1 MKEAATNLSIRMG
14 EITMP
19 YQIIRG
25 DITNLPTHI
34 DAIVNT
40 AHPNPKH
47 GLGTDA
53 AIFKKAGPKLQA
65 CREQIGRI
73 REGSASV
80 TPAFNLNAKIIIHTV
95 APVWRGGR
103 YGEEEILRKCYVE
116 SLKQLKQHN
125 LHSVAFPL
133 IGSGNLGFPRPIAL
147 KIAISAFMDFCL
159 QHEIE
164 IFLVLFDQTSF
175 EYGEKVFGKIPAL
188 IDSNQAIQTSQ
199 TEYCWEDG
207 VFVPTE
213 KSHLAIRTSREQRT
227 ARKDAIDDI
236 FRNHPYTN
244 FSGILNEIM
253 KTLDIGNADVYN
265 SGSISSAAF
274 RKYLGG
280 SNPGKPMALAISIA
294 LMLDL
299 EQTKKLIARAGHILN
314 PDNSWDCIIINA
326 IEAQTYSVPQINR
339 MLAEKGQKPLLGS
352 NTN

>member
-1 MKEAATNLSIRMG
+1 
-14 EITMP
+14 MP
-19 YQIIRG
+19 YQIVRG
-25 DITNLPTHI
+25 DITNLPKYV

-40 AHPNPKH
+40 AHPDPKH

-53 AIFKKAGPKLQA
+53 AIFRKAGPKLQTH
-65 CREQIGRI
+65 RKLIGRI
-73 REGSASV
+73 QEGSASV
-80 TPAFNLNAKIIIHTV
+80 TPAFDLNAKIIIHTV

-103 YGEEEILRKCYVE
+103 YGEEEILRKCYEE
-116 SLKQLKQHN
+116 SLKQVKQYD

-147 KIAISAFMDFCL
+147 KIAISAFLDFCL

-175 EYGEKVFGKIPAL
+175 EYGEKVFGEIPAL

-227 ARKDAIDDI
+227 ARKDGINDI
-236 FRNHPYTN
+236 FHDNPDAN
-244 FSGILNEIM
+244 FSEILKKLMRFLGKHKQSHVYSEII
-253 KTLDIGNADVYN
+253 KPQTFGKIYN
-265 SGSISSAAF
+265 NISIPS
-274 RKYLGG
+274 
-280 SNPGKPMALAISIA
+280 KPMAVTISIL

-299 EQTKKLIARAGHILN
+299 EQTKNLIGRAGHTLN
-314 PDNSWDCIIINA
+314 PEDDWDRIIVNA
-326 IEAQTYSVPQINR
+326 IEAHVYKVTEINR
-339 MLAEKGQKPLLGS
+339 MLGEKGHSDFLGS
-352 NTN
+352 DNN

>member
-1 MKEAATNLSIRMG
+1 
-14 EITMP
+14 MP

-25 DITNLPTHI
+25 DITNLPTYV

-53 AIFKKAGPKLQA
+53 AIYKKAGPQLQA
-65 CREQIGRI
+65 CRERIGQIH
-73 REGSASV
+73 EGSASV

-103 YGEEEILRKCYVE
+103 YGEEEILRKCYEE
-116 SLKQLKQHN
+116 SLKQVKQFD

-147 KIAISAFMDFCL
+147 KIAISAFLDFCL

-175 EYGEKVFGKIPAL
+175 EYGEKVFGEIRAL

-227 ARKDAIDDI
+227 ARKDGINDI
-236 FRNHPYTN
+236 FRDNPDAN
-244 FSGILNEIM
+244 FSEILKKLM
-253 KTLDIGNADVYN
+253 LFLRKKQVDVYRVDKHEEI
-265 SGSISSAAF
+265 ISPQAF
-274 RKYLGG
+274 GKIYNNK
-280 SNPGKPMALAISIA
+280 SHPGKPMAVTISI
-294 LMLDL
+294 LLKLNL
-299 EQTKKLIARAGHILN
+299 EQTKNLIGRAGHTLN
-314 PDNSWDCIIINA
+314 PDNDWDRIIISA
-326 IEAQTYSVPQINR
+326 IEAHTYKITEINR
-339 MLAEKGQKPLLGS
+339 MLEEEGHSDFLGS
-352 NTN
+352 DKK